1 MANTFK
7 NAVSSAIGTSQT
19 SVYTVPAS
27 TTTTVIGLTVAN
39 IVASNITVDV
49 VVTDTSGGTSV
60 YLLKGATVP
69 VGGALVPV
77 GGDQKIVLEATDII
91 KITSDTASSADVI
104 VSVLEQS

>member
-27 TTTTVIGLTVAN
+27 TTSTVIGLAVSN
-39 IVASNITVDV
+39 IHSSDITVDV
-49 VVTDTSGGTSV
+49 VVTDTSATTSV
-60 YLLKGATVP
+60 YLVKAATVP

-91 KITSDTASSADVI
+91 KVTSNTASSADVI
-104 VSVLEQS
+104 VSVLEQT